1 MNWKL
6 ERLYKST
13 KEWENDYHKLEE
25 LIASLESFQGKLGD
39 YDSFLS
45 YYKTQKEL
53 VVLLLRVYQYAALLS
68 DLDRKNTENAARV
81 QKMSYLMSKLN
92 QVTAFESPELLAI
105 GKAKIDS
112 FIEKNEVLQEYRF
125 SIEKLFRNQKHV
137 LDKKSE
143 SLLANYSQLSSQ
155 GQEIYSALSVADKID
170 KEITLSTGE
179 KITIT
184 SGNYRSYLADLENAN
199 DRKIV
204 FEAIFSQYINHKNT
218 YAQIYNTVL
227 QKDIAKMKSRNY
239 QSSLESY
246 LFTNNIP
253 LEVYHN
259 LVDVAK
265 NNTAPIKRYYQ
276 LRKEYL
282 NLDVHHTYDRFINL
296 AESSSKFSYEEAKEL
311 FFDSIKNYSKDFQA
325 KAHSAVEEGYVDVFE
340 KEGKQTGAYS
350 WGALNEHPFILLN
363 FDDTLNS
370 VFTLAHEAGH
380 SMHSLFAAETQP
392 VATQDYTIF
401 VAEIASTF
409 NEHNLLDHF
418 IKNAKATK
426 EDKITLLQQSI
437 DDILGTFYRQTLFAA
452 YELKAHEIAEKGE
465 PITYETLSA
474 IMVDLYKE
482 FYDIDIT
489 LENGKEFVWAYIPHL
504 FYTPF
509 YVYQYATSFAASLK
523 LYEMVKENPEN
534 ITNHINLLKAGG
546 NDFPINQVKK
556 AGVDLTT
563 KEPFMAVVNR
573 LNSLIDELEVAL
585 KE

>member
-6 ERLYKST
+6 DRLYKSIN
-13 KEWENDYHKLEE
+13 EWENDYHKLEE
-25 LIASLESFQGKLGD
+25 LIASLERFQGKLGE

-45 YYKTQKEL
+45 YYETQKEL

-68 DLDRKNTENAARV
+68 DLDKKNTENAARV

-105 GKAKIDS
+105 GKAKIAS

-143 SLLANYSQLSSQ
+143 SLLANYSQLSAQ
-155 GQEIYSALSVADKID
+155 GQEIYSALSVADKVD
-170 KEITLSTGE
+170 KEVILSTGE

-204 FEAIFSQYINHKNT
+204 FEAIFTQYKEHKNA

-265 NNTAPIKRYYQ
+265 NNTAPIKRYYR

-325 KAHSAVEEGYVDVFE
+325 KAYSAVEEGYVDVFE

-380 SMHSLFAAETQP
+380 SMHSLFAAEAQP

-452 YELKAHEIAEKGE
+452 YELKAHELAEKGE

-474 IMVDLYKE
+474 IMIDLYKE

-534 ITNHINLLKAGG
+534 IINHINLLKAGG

-563 KEPFMAVVNR
+563 KEPFMAVVKR
-573 LNSLIDELEVAL
+573 LNNLIDELEVAL

>member
-6 ERLYKST
+6 DRLYKSI

-25 LIASLESFQGKLGD
+25 LIASLERFQGKLGE

-45 YYKTQKEL
+45 YYETQKEL

-68 DLDRKNTENAARV
+68 DLDKKNTENAARV

-105 GKAKIDS
+105 GKAKIAS

-143 SLLANYSQLSSQ
+143 SLLANYSQLSAQ
-155 GQEIYSALSVADKID
+155 GQEIYSALSVADKVD
-170 KEITLSTGE
+170 KEVILSTGE

-204 FEAIFSQYINHKNT
+204 FEAIFTQYKEHKNA

-265 NNTAPIKRYYQ
+265 NNTAPIKRYYR

-380 SMHSLFAAETQP
+380 SMHSLFAAEAQP

-452 YELKAHEIAEKGE
+452 YELKAHELAEKGE

-474 IMVDLYKE
+474 IMIDLYKE

-534 ITNHINLLKAGG
+534 IINHINLLKAGG

-563 KEPFMAVVNR
+563 KEPFMAVVKR
-573 LNSLIDELEVAL
+573 LNNLIDELEVAL

>member
-6 ERLYKST
+6 DRLYKSI

-25 LIASLESFQGKLGD
+25 LIASLERFQGKLGE

-45 YYKTQKEL
+45 YYETQKEL

-68 DLDRKNTENAARV
+68 DLDKKNTENAARV

-105 GKAKIDS
+105 GKAKIAS

-143 SLLANYSQLSSQ
+143 SLLANYSQLSAQ
-155 GQEIYSALSVADKID
+155 GQEIYSALSVADKVD
-170 KEITLSTGE
+170 KEVILSTGE

-204 FEAIFSQYINHKNT
+204 FEAIFTQYKEHKNA

-265 NNTAPIKRYYQ
+265 NNTAPIKRYYR

-325 KAHSAVEEGYVDVFE
+325 KAYSAVEEGYVDVFE

-363 FDDTLNS
+363 LDDTLNS

-380 SMHSLFAAETQP
+380 SMHSLFAAEAQP

-452 YELKAHEIAEKGE
+452 YELKAHELAEKGE

-474 IMVDLYKE
+474 IMIDLYKE

-534 ITNHINLLKAGG
+534 IINHINLLKAGG

-563 KEPFMAVVNR
+563 KEPFMAVVKR
-573 LNSLIDELEVAL
+573 LNNLIDELEVAL

>member
-6 ERLYKST
+6 DRLYKSI

-25 LIASLESFQGKLGD
+25 LIASLERFQGKLGE

-45 YYKTQKEL
+45 YYETQKEL

-68 DLDRKNTENAARV
+68 DLDKKNTENAARV

-105 GKAKIDS
+105 GKAKIAS

-143 SLLANYSQLSSQ
+143 SLLANYSQLSAQ
-155 GQEIYSALSVADKID
+155 GQEIYSALSVADKVD
-170 KEITLSTGE
+170 KEVILSTGE

-204 FEAIFSQYINHKNT
+204 FEAIFTQYKEHKNA

-265 NNTAPIKRYYQ
+265 NNTAPIKRYYR

-325 KAHSAVEEGYVDVFE
+325 KAYSAVEEGYVDVFE

-380 SMHSLFAAETQP
+380 SMHSLFAAEAHP

-452 YELKAHEIAEKGE
+452 YELKAHELAEKGE

-474 IMVDLYKE
+474 IMIDLYKE

-534 ITNHINLLKAGG
+534 IINHINLLKAGG

-563 KEPFMAVVNR
+563 KEPFMAVVKR
-573 LNSLIDELEVAL
+573 LNNLIDELEVAL

>member
-1 MNWKL
+1 MKWKL
-6 ERLYKST
+6 TKLYASI
-13 KEWENDYHKLEE
+13 ELWEKDYQKLEN
-25 LIASLESFQGKLGD
+25 LITRMGGFQGKLSN
-39 YDSFLS
+39 YDSFRE
-45 YYKTQKEL
+45 YYQLQKGL
-53 VVLLLRVYQYAALLS
+53 AVLLLKVYQYAALLS
-68 DLDRKNTENAARV
+68 DLNKKNTDNAARV

-105 GKAKIDS
+105 GETKINS
-112 FIEKNEVLQEYRF
+112 FIAKNELLKEYAF
-125 SIEKLFRNQKHV
+125 SIEKLFRNQEHV

-143 SLLANYSQLSSQ
+143 SLLANYSQLSRQ
-155 GQEIYSALSVADKID
+155 GSEVYSALSVADKID
-170 KEITLSTGE
+170 KEVTLSNGE
-179 KITIT
+179 KVIIT
-184 SGNYRSYLADLENAN
+184 SGNYRSYLADLESPM

-204 FEAIFSQYINHKNT
+204 FEAIFSQYKDHKNA

-239 QSSLESY
+239 SSSLESY

-253 LEVYHN
+253 LDVYHN
-259 LVDVAK
+259 LIEVAK
-265 NNTAPIKRYYQ
+265 NNTEPIKRYYK
-276 LRKEYL
+276 LRKDYL
-282 NLDVHHTYDRFINL
+282 GLEIHHTYDRFINL
-296 AESSSKFSYEEAKEL
+296 AESSSKFTFLEGKSL
-311 FFDSIKNYSKDFQA
+311 FFESIKHFSQEFQD
-325 KAHSAVEEGYVDVFE
+325 KAHSALEDGYVDVYE

-380 SMHSLFAAETQP
+380 SMHSLFSAESQP

-418 IKNAKATK
+418 IKNAKSTK
-426 EDKITLLQQSI
+426 NDKITLLQQSI

-452 YELKAHEIAEKGE
+452 YELKAHEMAEKGE
-465 PITYETLSA
+465 AITYETLST

-482 FYDIDIT
+482 YYDIDIT
-489 LENGKEFVWAYIPHL
+489 KENGKQFVWAYIPHL

-509 YVYQYATSFAASLK
+509 YVYQYSTSFAASLK
-523 LYEMVKENPEN
+523 LYELVKENPKN
-534 ITNHINLLKAGG
+534 IDKHINLLKSGG
-546 NDFPINQVKK
+546 NDYPVNQVKN
-556 AGVDLTT
+556 AGVDLTS
-563 KEPFMAVVNR
+563 KKSFMAVVNR